1 MTRIPTVEPANA
13 PAPVV
18 AKYDIAKS
26 ALGALPNL
34 VKTYGNSDALLGA
47 FLGLYAAT
55 GETAFSAA
63 DRERIALAVSQVNGC
78 DYCLAIHSAVG
89 RKLGLEKAE
98 IDSAR
103 RGSAPEARIDVALRF
118 ARSVAENR
126 GKVTDAEV
134 SSLGVAGYSN
144 RDIVD
149 LVGIVALN
157 FLNNLMNNVAETEI
171 EFPRAAPL
179 AAAA

>member
-1 MTRIPTVEPANA
+1 MARIPTIEPANA
-13 PAPVV
+13 APAVA

-55 GETAFSAA
+55 GETVFTAA

-98 IDSAR
+98 IDGAR
-103 RGSAPEARIDVALRF
+103 RGNAPEARIDAAVRF
-118 ARSVAENR
+118 ARAVAETR
-126 GKVTDAEV
+126 GKVTDTEV
-134 SSLGVAGYSN
+134 SSLRAAGYSD
-144 RDIVD
+144 RDVVD

-157 FLNNLMNNVAETEI
+157 FLNNLMNNVAETEV